1 VKLLLDTH
9 AYIWWATGDSSRFS
23 MRARKAVAARAAKVF
38 VSAVSAYEMAY
49 KHRTG
54 DLPAVGPLL
63 LRIYDDLDD
72 RGFFQ
77 LPVTF
82 EHGRR
87 AGQLADEHGD
97 PFDRLLAAQAIVEG
111 MAIVSNDEK
120 LSALG
125 AKRLW

>member
-9 AYIWWATGDSSRFS
+9 AYIWWATNDRRLSLKVR
-23 MRARKAVAARAAKVF
+23 RA
-38 VSAVSAYEMAY
+38 VSAASARVHVSPVSAYEMAY
-49 KHRTG
+49 KHRRGQLPHVAAILRDLDG
-54 DLPAVGPLL
+54 DLAA
-63 LRIYDDLDD
+63 
-72 RGFFQ
+72 RGFEI
-77 LPVTF
+77 LPVTL

-87 AGQLADEHGD
+87 AGELADEHGD

-125 AKRLW
+125 ARRVW